1 MKLGTII
8 LALAFSVGSAFAAGD
23 ATAGKAAYDKACKA
37 CHGATGTANPGMAK
51 AMNVDIKD
59 LGSSEVQAMSDADL
73 KKIVTDGKG
82 KMKPVASVTGKSVD
96 DVVAYLR
103 TLKK

>member
-1 MKLGTII
+1 MKLGTIV
-8 LALAFSVGSAFAAGD
+8 LALAFSLGSAYAAGD
-23 ATAGKAAYDKACKA
+23 AAAGKTVYDRACKA

-51 AMNVDIKD
+51 AMNVEIKD
-59 LGSSEVQAMSDADL
+59 LGSSDVQGMSDADL

-82 KMKPVASVTGKSVD
+82 KMKPISSVTGKSVD
-96 DVVAYLR
+96 DVVAFVR